1 MQIKSLFLLPVF
13 ILMMQSC
20 GQNKT
25 ALLAR
30 TWRIEDLKYT
40 QEIPEDM
47 KPAITNWV
55 NQMRES
61 FTITYNADGT
71 YYTQLKEQKL
81 QGKWKLNWNSST
93 ITSTAQDGSVKVF
106 HVKELTE
113 TGFQFEAEEGG
124 EKVIFIMVPATQ

>member
-1 MQIKSLFLLPVF
+1 
-13 ILMMQSC
+13 MMQSC

-25 ALLAR
+25 PLLAK

-61 FTITYNADGT
+61 FTITYNSNGT

-81 QGKWKLNWNSST
+81 EGKWKLNWNSSS
-93 ITSTAQDGSVKVF
+93 ITSTASDGSTKVF
-106 HVKELTE
+106 HIKELTE
-113 TGFQFEAEEGG
+113 NSFQFEAEEGK
-124 EKVIFIMVPATQ
+124 EKVIFVMVPAKQ